1 MRILVA
7 TDAWH
12 PQINGVVRS
21 LEQTAAA
28 LIPFGVET
36 EFLTPQG
43 FRSLPLP
50 TYSEIRLSLVRASD
64 VLNRLDQGQY
74 QAIHIATEGPIGLAA
89 RRACLRR
96 GFNFTT
102 SYHTRFPEYVR
113 ARAPLPV
120 HWTYAWLRRFHN
132 AGAATMV
139 ATPTLRNELQKRGF
153 ENLTIWPRGV
163 DTNLFR
169 PEAAKVLHLLKPIFL
184 YVGRL
189 AIEKNVDAF
198 LSLDLPGTKVVVG
211 DGPQRAS
218 LQDRFSDA
226 VFLGPQTGEDLAAIY
241 ASADAFVFPSRTDTY
256 GIVLLEALASGLP
269 IAAYPVPGPSD
280 VMGGRGLG
288 VLDDDLRSA
297 ALGALQI
304 PRALCRAVALTHS
317 WSKSAGEFLAHIVP
331 LSGAIRHESSKL
343 LSSSDAQL
351 ITSAPAVLKGG

>member
-1 MRILVA
+1 MRVLVT

-21 LEQTAAA
+21 LEHTAAA

-36 EFLTPQG
+36 EFLTPQS
-43 FRSLPLP
+43 FRSIPLP
-50 TYSEIRLSLVRASD
+50 TYSEIRLSLVRTSD
-64 VLNRLDQGQY
+64 VLNRLDQGRY
-74 QAIHIATEGPIGLAA
+74 QAVHIATEGPIGLAA

-113 ARAPLPV
+113 ARAPIPV

-139 ATPTLRNELQKRGF
+139 ATPTLRNELQERGF
-153 ENLTIWPRGV
+153 ENLAIWPRGV
-163 DTNLFR
+163 DTDLFR
-169 PEAAKVLHLLKPIFL
+169 PEAAKVLHLPRPIFL

-198 LSLDLPGTKVVVG
+198 LNLDLPGTKVVVG
-211 DGPQRAS
+211 DGPQWVG
-218 LQDRFSDA
+218 LQDRFPAA
-226 VFLGPQTGEDLAAIY
+226 VFLGPQTGEDLATIY

-280 VMGGRGLG
+280 VIGGRGIG

-304 PRALCRAVALTHS
+304 PRSLCRAAALTCS
-317 WSKSAGEFLAHIVP
+317 WSKSAEEFLAHIVP
-331 LSGAIRHESSKL
+331 LSGEIRHASSKSHDSRDNL
-343 LSSSDAQL
+343 LISR
-351 ITSAPAVLKGG
+351 APAA